1 MTIKDLITK
10 FSSEPPTVSEYTETL
25 RMLKCTCTIGEVE
38 VSEEVE
44 AEPDLGLNN
53 RDYISIHLDADDGLL
68 ASYMPANGNN
78 WQDFIDAVKDN
89 DAEENVK
96 LVINISKEIEQG
108 RVSLYDTEAFASHLE
123 EKGYEAILHEFDQE
137 IGLSDRLCIEVQH
150 ENFIPWQ
157 TRQVAFVS
165 LNGNTPEL
173 IAEGL
178 DKIEEKQGKIC
189 TTNFHVNHITPNT
202 FLVIGGR
209 QDNNRLQQAFQKCA
223 QMMCLYFLFDQL
235 NVSRQGIVYKMIG
248 LKTLSGTIEGATIGT
263 TLLNSQSADLY
274 TGIFNWLYDG
284 GNIYDKATIARNVL
298 SLNIA
303 EDTLLLSKQTLE
315 AVISNFNIYEKENV
329 KQYIEVKNKVT
340 DTVGKMQKD
349 IIGAIDDYIG
359 GFLKIMT
366 ANLTFFLTTIIIRVF
381 ATNIDDDIIFPIPIF
396 VLSYCLLLI
405 SLFYLLYCR
414 NDATKRR
421 NLKETHFEL
430 LKERYK
436 EILGDLELTTLSSDF
451 DKSKENTTAYYIDK
465 RMDLVT
471 RLWGG
476 CLAVIFISITIILI
490 CSL

>member
-10 FSSEPPTVSEYTETL
+10 FSSEVPAVDEYTETL

-38 VSEEVE
+38 VSEEIE
-44 AEPDLGLNN
+44 TEPDLELNN
-53 RDYISIHLDADDGLL
+53 RDRISIHLDADDGLL

-78 WQDFIDAVKDN
+78 WQDFIEAVKDN

-96 LVINISKEIEQG
+96 LVINISKEIDQG
-108 RVSLYDTEAFASHLE
+108 RVSLYDTEAFVSHLE

-137 IGLSDRLCIEVQH
+137 IGLSDRLCIEVQQ
-150 ENFIPWQ
+150 ENFTPWQ
-157 TRQVAFVS
+157 TRQVAFVA
-165 LNGNTPEL
+165 LNGNVPEL

-235 NVSRQGIVYKMIG
+235 NISRQGIVYKMIG

-263 TLLNSQSADLY
+263 TSLNSQSADLY
-274 TGIFNWLYDG
+274 TGIYNWLYDG

-303 EDTLLLSKQTLE
+303 EDTLLLGRQTLE

-340 DTVGKMQKD
+340 DTVEKMQKD
-349 IIGAIDDYIG
+349 MVGAIDDYTG
-359 GFLKIMT
+359 EFLKIMT

-381 ATNIDDDIIFPIPIF
+381 ATHNNDVIFPIPIF
-396 VLSYCLLLI
+396 VLSYGLLLI

-414 NDATKRR
+414 DDATRR
-421 NLKETHFEL
+421 RKLKETHFEL

-451 DKSKENTTAYYIDK
+451 DKSMENTTAHYIDK
-465 RMDLVT
+465 RMGLVT